1 MTEHTEE
8 TVYIDEIE
16 EQEPEEVI
24 PSKSIKVMVND
35 DEYTS
40 IKKLVGDKTVSG
52 AMRENFLVNYSFKYN
67 DMPRVDA
74 NLRNEVIRCQK
85 LVSGINRNLNKASD
99 LDFKKAINVMDLSNR
114 IYNEIDNILFNHYRK
129 DLSEEEIEKASWQ
142 QEEKW
147 LKKKSFIE
155 SERRTKTIRIQFTEE
170 DYQLALLKA
179 KREGKKLATAIR
191 EHFLSQGDFIINSVP
206 KVHPSTY
213 VKMVKVGD
221 ALSYVDEAFQLEVES
236 GIDVDLDALYE
247 VLNELLMKGLLPIS
261 IKTKKER

>member
-147 LKKKSFIE
+147 LKRKVSSSRKE
-155 SERRTKTIRIQFTEE
+155 ERRRLGFSSQKRIT
-170 DYQLALLKA
+170 
-179 KREGKKLATAIR
+179 
-191 EHFLSQGDFIINSVP
+191 S
-206 KVHPSTY
+206 
-213 VKMVKVGD
+213 
-221 ALSYVDEAFQLEVES
+221 
-236 GIDVDLDALYE
+236 
-247 VLNELLMKGLLPIS
+247 
-261 IKTKKER
+261 